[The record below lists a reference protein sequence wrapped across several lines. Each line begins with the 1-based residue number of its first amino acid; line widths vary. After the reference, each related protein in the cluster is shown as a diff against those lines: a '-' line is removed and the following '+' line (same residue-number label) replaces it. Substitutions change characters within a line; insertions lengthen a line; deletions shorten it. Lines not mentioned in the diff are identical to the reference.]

1 MVNES
6 SHLLNQPLLV
16 EASVALG
23 PEDHRSLIIVDAVNL
38 EFAGAEVGT
47 SLRANET

>member
-1 MVNES
+1 MNEP
-6 SHLLNQPLLV
+6 SHFLNQPLLV

-23 PEDHRSLIIVDAVNL
+23 PKDHRSLIIVDAVNL
-38 EFAGAEVGT
+38 ETPGAEIQT